1 MSATATPIT
10 PQAFA
15 EALKSLPLSSLYAKA
30 SELRNSIAHLQRSND
45 ELARYMAEET
55 PDGRDKDCEEA
66 IQENEV
72 VMLRMQERI
81 ELVKAEVEGRGQR
94 WSEEMELEME
104 METDLDDV
112 DVNVNGGVEGGDVVH
127 AVAPAGP
134 RPTGAGA
141 RARIAAN
148 SDHNRNGDALPTTGV
163 DARPTGAQNNPA
175 VNAGRNGG
183 VDDQSQEGES
193 GVYL

>member
-15 EALKSLPLSSLYAKA
+15 EALKSLTLPSLYAKA

-45 ELARYMAEET
+45 ELSRYIAEDA

-81 ELVKAEVEGRGQR
+81 ELLKVEVEGRGQR
-94 WSEEMELEME
+94 WSEEMEME
-104 METDLDDV
+104 MDGDLEA
-112 DVNVNGGVEGGDVVH
+112 NVNGAVGGGVGDVGVSLTGAEAGAGMEANSSDNRNGASRPTAGRAAQPTEAQTNTTAGVVSSSRNGTVDDEAQEVEGG
-127 AVAPAGP
+127 
-134 RPTGAGA
+134 
-141 RARIAAN
+141 I
-148 SDHNRNGDALPTTGV
+148 
-163 DARPTGAQNNPA
+163 
-175 VNAGRNGG
+175 
-183 VDDQSQEGES
+183 
-193 GVYL
+193 YL